1 MVKMFAALIGLALAP
16 AIGVAQDS
24 PLVGTWKLVAADV
37 QQPDG
42 RVLPDY
48 GSAPKGLAIF
58 TADGQYMLEIYRGKA
73 DRIQFASND
82 RTKGTCEEYRDAQ
95 LSTSASFGR
104 YTVDQA
110 NHTIAFTAIGS
121 SFPNREDGKAHV
133 DPFTLQNDSLAWRVP
148 PRPDGSVPI
157 SRFVRVR

>member
-1 MVKMFAALIGLALAP
+1 MVKTFAALIGLALAP
-16 AIGVAQDS
+16 AIAVAQDA

-37 QQPDG
+37 QRPDG
-42 RVLPDY
+42 QVVADY
-48 GSAPKGLAIF
+48 GSAPDGLAIF
-58 TADGQYMLEIYRGKA
+58 TADGQYMIEVYRGPA
-73 DRIQFASND
+73 DRMKFASND

-104 YTVDQA
+104 YTVDQT
-110 NHTIAFTAIGS
+110 NHTIAFTAISS
-121 SFPNREDGKAHV
+121 SFPNRDGKTNV
-133 DPFTLQNDSLAWRVP
+133 DPFTLHNDSLAWRVV

>member
-1 MVKMFAALIGLALAP
+1 MMKIFAALIVVALAP

-24 PLVGTWKLVAADV
+24 QLVGTWKLVAADV
-37 QQPDG
+37 QRPDG

-48 GSAPKGLAIF
+48 GSAPSGMAIF
-58 TADGQYMLEIYRGKA
+58 TADGQYMIEIYRGPA
-73 DRIQFASND
+73 DRMKFAAND
-82 RTKGTCEEYRDAQ
+82 RSKGTCDEYRDAQ

-110 NHTIAFTAIGS
+110 NHTIAFATTS
-121 SFPNREDGKAHV
+121 SSYPNRDGKTQV
-133 DPFTLQNDSLAWRVP
+133 EPFTLQNDSLAWRVV